1 MIYLV
6 LSVTVVET
14 NLLEYQAWYTLQKA
28 MREIYNGQPKDPGNE
43 DKQNTQHRKL
53 HLIHL
58 SLFNF
63 GNNISSTF

>member
-1 MIYLV
+1 MG
-6 LSVTVVET
+6 
-14 NLLEYQAWYTLQKA
+14 
-28 MREIYNGQPKDPGNE
+28 EIYNGQPKDPGNE